1 MTPDALSP
9 AMSARFSM
17 RAARLESRDV
27 TTVDPF
33 LSVVAHA
40 MATRAASSGVMST
53 FARPATPARPN
64 RLRAPLDSHT
74 IEELIVAPASTVL
87 NG

>member
-1 MTPDALSP
+1 
-9 AMSARFSM
+9 M

-27 TTVDPF
+27 MTVESF
-33 LSVVAHA
+33 LSVVAQA

-53 FARPATPARPN
+53 LARPATPSRPN
-64 RLRAPLDSHT
+64 RLRAPFDSQT